1 MLLIRTKKLV
11 RKQTLAHKSNS
22 SVCDGGSVCVYV
34 CGEGNGYIV
43 VVLRMHDSVCGRGS
57 NVRVLVCGDGIAHAR

>member
-11 RKQTLAHKSNS
+11 RKQTLAQKSNS
-22 SVCDGGSVCVYV
+22 SVCDGGSVCVHV

-43 VVLRMHDSVCGRGS
+43 MVLCMYDSVRGRGS
-57 NVRVLVCGDGIAHAR
+57 NVCARVW

>member
-1 MLLIRTKKLV
+1 M
-11 RKQTLAHKSNS
+11 
-22 SVCDGGSVCVYV
+22 CVHV

-43 VVLRMHDSVCGRGS
+43 VILRMHDSVRGRGS